1 MEDIRIVNESLPV
14 IQINFT
20 EMKEALTNALIK
32 YQGIVVTEETLSGC
46 KSTQKELAGLRIK
59 IDTYRKDKKKELS
72 KPIAVFE
79 DQCKDLISLIEKAE
93 RPIKDGIKVFDDEKR
108 DEKRKMAIRLTAEV
122 VADLGLN
129 EKYGSRL
136 DVLDKYCNL
145 TSKESDVRGDLEA
158 RAMALMVEQDR
169 EAELIDI
176 IKDSIDTENQR
187 INSKMS
193 FDDFSR
199 LVDRGVPTK
208 DILAEVKARAESIYR
223 AENPPKP
230 EPVIEPAEEP
240 IPEPVEEPVFVP
252 QSEPIKEVDES
263 IYYATYRITGSLE
276 QLKSVSAFLK
286 EKGIAYKVTDQGEL

>member
-1 MEDIRIVNESLPV
+1 M
-14 IQINFT
+14 
-20 EMKEALTNALIK
+20 
-32 YQGIVVTEETLSGC
+32 
-46 KSTQKELAGLRIK
+46 
-59 IDTYRKDKKKELS
+59 
-72 KPIAVFE
+72 
-79 DQCKDLISLIEKAE
+79 
-93 RPIKDGIKVFDDEKR
+93 
-108 DEKRKMAIRLTAEV
+108 
-122 VADLGLN
+122 
-129 EKYGSRL
+129 KYGSRL

-145 TSKESDVRGDLEA
+145 TAKESEVRSDLEA

-176 IKDSIDTENQR
+176 IKDSIDVENHK
-187 INSKMS
+187 INAKMS

-230 EPVIEPAEEP
+230 EPVIEPTEEP
-240 IPEPVEEPVFVP
+240 TPEPVEEPVFVP

-286 EKGIAYKVTDQGEL
+286 EKGIAYKVTDQGEV